1 MTEDRDQMSEG
12 RGQMTDDR
20 DQMSEGRGQKKE
32 AGRLGSWEVAPTDY
46 NSKIDFLNFSMD
58 ENDFSI
64 IKIKIYL
71 T

>member
-1 MTEDRDQMSEG
+1 MSALPFCFRIQKTEN
-12 RGQMTDDR
+12 
-20 DQMSEGRGQKKE
+20 RGQKKE
-32 AGRLGSWEVAPTDY
+32 AGRLGSWEVASTDY
-46 NSKIDFLNFSMD
+46 NSKIGFLKFSMD